1 MGRETLSFGTLER
14 VPDIVRRHVSPDV
27 PVTRRACGL
36 SNQVRRRERCSRA
49 LWRPTSRRL

>member
-27 PVTRRACGL
+27 PVTRRARGL